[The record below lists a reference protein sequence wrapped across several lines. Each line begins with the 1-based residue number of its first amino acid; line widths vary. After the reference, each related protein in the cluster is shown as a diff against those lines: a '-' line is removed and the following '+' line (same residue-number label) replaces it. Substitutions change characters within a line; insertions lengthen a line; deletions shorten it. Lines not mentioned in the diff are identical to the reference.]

1 MRSTTS
7 SLTAYHIPGIV
18 LMRLPLNIL
27 CCAVLLGT
35 APASA
40 QDTTKAANK
49 SVYAYPATSITK
61 HTITL
66 NGERIDYTATVGH
79 LILLDEKGV
88 KRSHNFYIAYTR
100 DLVKDPSKR
109 PITFTFNGGP
119 GSSSV
124 WLHMGA
130 LGPKRV
136 VLNDDGTSPPPP
148 YSITDN
154 AYSWLDKTDLV
165 FIDPIETGYS
175 RPAEG
180 VDKKEFTGYSEDIS
194 SVGDFIHKF
203 VTLNG
208 RWASP
213 KYLAGES
220 YGTTRAA
227 GLSGYLQDR
236 HGMFLNGIV
245 LISAVMNFQTLR
257 ASEGNDLPYS
267 LFLPSFAATAYYHGR
282 IDKVRFPV
290 MKDFLGE
297 VERFA
302 QTDYSLFLMKG
313 DRTTMEEK
321 DEMATRL
328 SAHIGIDKGVIARND
343 HRIST
348 QIFTKELLRNE
359 SRTIGRFDGTAKGI
373 DRNDGGENY
382 DFDPSFNLTVY
393 GPFTMAIN
401 EHLKNSLKYENSD
414 KVYEILTGKV
424 WPWNFGDDQNRFLN
438 NAEVLRSAIHKNP
451 ALRVLICNGYYD
463 LATPYFATEYTVEH
477 MFLDESLKKNITM
490 TYYQAGHMMYTIKP
504 ELERFTKDA
513 RAFFNGVA
521 R

>member
-1 MRSTTS
+1 MQ
-7 SLTAYHIPGIV
+7 TARKV
-18 LMRLPLNIL
+18 LAIALLFSW
-27 CCAVLLGT
+27 AVGLV
-35 APASA
+35 PA
-40 QDTTKAANK
+40 QDTTKTK
-49 SVYAYPATSITK
+49 DKVVYTYPATSTTK

-79 LILLDEKGV
+79 LVLLDEKGV
-88 KRSHNFYIAYTR
+88 KRSHNFYIAYT
-100 DLVKDPSKR
+100 KDQPKDKVADASQR

-136 VLNDDGTSPPPP
+136 VMNDDGTSPPPP
-148 YSITDN
+148 YSVTDN
-154 AYSWLDKTDLV
+154 AYSWLDRTDLV

-245 LISAVMNFQTLR
+245 LISAVMNFQTLY
-257 ASEGNDLPYS
+257 ATDGNDLPYS
-267 LFLPSFAATAYYHGR
+267 LFLPSLAATAYYHGKV
-282 IDKVRFPV
+282 DKARFPV
-290 MKDFLGE
+290 MQDFLRE
-297 VERFA
+297 VEQFA
-302 QTDYSLFLMKG
+302 LTDYTLYLMKG
-313 DRTTMEEK
+313 TR
-321 DEMATRL
+321 ATAAEAEAIAARV
-328 SAHIGIDKGVIARND
+328 SAYIGIDKGVILRND
-343 HRIST
+343 GRIST
-348 QIFTKELLRNE
+348 SIFTKELLRNE
-359 SRTIGRFDGTAKGI
+359 GRTVGRFDGTLKGI
-373 DRNDGGENY
+373 DRSDGGLTY
-382 DFDPSFNLTVY
+382 DFDPSYNLSVF
-393 GPFTMAIN
+393 GPYTMAIN
-401 EHLKNSLKYENSD
+401 AHLKNTLQYENSD

-424 WPWNFGDDQNRFLN
+424 WPWNYGDHQNKFLN
-438 NAEVLRSAIHKNP
+438 NAEVLRSAMHKNP
-451 ALRVLICNGYYD
+451 SLRVLICNAYYD
-463 LATPYFATEYTVEH
+463 LATPYFATEYTVDH
-477 MFLDESLKKNITM
+477 MFVDETLRKNITM
-490 TYYQAGHMMYTIKP
+490 SYYQGGHMMYTIKA
-504 ELERFTKDA
+504 ELEKLTKDA
-513 RAFFNGVA
+513 RAFYDGA
-521 R
+521 GK